1 MQFDEVFKET
11 KLRVFSKQPQE
22 FLSKMF
28 LSHSLFFKK
37 WHLNTTCSIVSDDY
51 KLKNAKVSVFPYFS
65 VANKLSFYSQH

>member
-1 MQFDEVFKET
+1 MVIPSERGENFSESLFINIYIRLSYLMQFDEVFKET

-37 WHLNTTCSIVSDDY
+37 MAFKHYMLYC
-51 KLKNAKVSVFPYFS
+51 F
-65 VANKLSFYSQH
+65 